1 MRNFFKAGIILF
13 SIAGILSVT
22 FVNSARAQVSGTI
35 TVNGDIDKYYP
46 VTFKD
51 GAAPSDLATE
61 LEIGRSNVHQDSSWR
76 GSLIA
81 KFRYHVNN
89 WGMGS
94 EFIDADLR
102 EANSHVSAY
111 SSFIAGWTDASFG
124 NNSANII
131 IWLRGKTTYKYYS
144 NYAVAPVVYDGVQN
158 PATYTPVAGG
168 TIYSVRSAV
177 DNIINMY
184 GMTYGNIAYFNG
196 VGTNY
201 FGGNLGIGTRNTGT
215 SKLAVEGTIAARRVK
230 VTAATTWPDFVF
242 DAGYK
247 LPSLQEVEA
256 YVKANKHLPNVP
268 SAVEV
273 AKDGQDVGEMNKI
286 LLQKIEELTLHL
298 IEQEKQNI
306 AQQKQIKLLTEDVER
321 LREKVDR

>member
-1 MRNFFKAGIILF
+1 MRNFLRAGIILF

-22 FVNSARAQVSGTI
+22 GVNKATAQVSGTI

-51 GAAPSDLATE
+51 GGAPTDVATE
-61 LEIGRSNVHQDSSWR
+61 LEIGRSYVHRDSSWR

-81 KFRYHVNN
+81 KFRFHVNN
-89 WGMGS
+89 WGSGS

-102 EANSHVSAY
+102 EANSHVPAY
-111 SSFIAGWTDASFG
+111 SSFIAAWADASYG
-124 NNSANII
+124 NASGNMI
-131 IWLRGKTTYKYYS
+131 IWLRGKTTYSYYS
-144 NYAVAPVVYDGVQN
+144 NYPVAPVVYDGVQN
-158 PATYTPVAGG
+158 PATYQPTAGG
-168 TIYSVRSAV
+168 TIYSVRSAT
-177 DNIINMY
+177 DNIINLY
-184 GMTYGNIAYFNG
+184 GMTYGNTAYFNG

-230 VTAATTWPDFVF
+230 VTLATTWPDFVF

-247 LPSLQEVEA
+247 LPSLQEVET
-256 YVKANKHLPNVP
+256 YVKVNKHLPGVP

-273 AKDGQDVGEMNKI
+273 AKEGQDVGEMNRI

-298 IEQEKQNI
+298 IEQEKSMTE
-306 AQQKQIKLLTEDVER
+306 QKAQIKALNERIER
-321 LREKVDR
+321 LSAR